1 MDMSI
6 ETRWNPVTLGK
17 SVRLA
22 RIFGHPSGRLMS
34 VAVDHFTGHDVMAA
48 GLHDLPKTIATLVA
62 GRPDAITMFKG
73 VASSCWP
80 AYAGVVPLIVQVGC
94 FTVDE
99 RIVEILGGPAQA
111 IRLGADAIA
120 VAIGVRGPNEGR
132 FLQHLS
138 SVADEADQLGLP
150 VIAHVY
156 PRDFAGEPRIVNDL
170 DNVSWAIR
178 CAIECGA
185 DVVKVPLPD
194 QAAGFGEVIAASPI
208 PVVMAGGSRAENLEQ
223 ALEQAQTAMR
233 AGAAGITVGRN
244 IWGAA
249 DPQAAMRAFQAVV
262 HDLEK
267 PAAALSLASAD
278 PAAAAADSPVLSAWI
293 PSDGA
298 RMPDTEPA

>member
-1 MDMSI
+1 M
-6 ETRWNPVTLGK
+6 TLGK

-34 VAVDHFTGHDVMAA
+34 VAVDHFTGHGVMAA

-73 VASSCWP
+73 VASSCWS

-99 RIVEILGGPAQA
+99 RIVEILGGPTQA
-111 IRLGADAIA
+111 VRLGADAIA
-120 VAIGVRGPNEGR
+120 VAIGVRGPNEGL
-132 FLQHLS
+132 FLKHLS
-138 SVADEADQLGLP
+138 GVVDEADQIGLP

-156 PRDFAGEPRIVNDL
+156 PRDFAGEPKMVNDL

-194 QAAGFGEVIAASPI
+194 QAAGFPEVIRASPI
-208 PVVMAGGSRAENLEQ
+208 PVVVAGGSRTESLEDALAQAE
-223 ALEQAQTAMR
+223 TAMM
-233 AGAAGITVGRN
+233 AGAAGVTVGRN
-244 IWGAA
+244 IWGAT

-267 PAAALSLASAD
+267 PAAALSLASED
-278 PAAAAADSPVLSAWI
+278 PAVAAADSRVPGTRVSG
-293 PSDGA
+293 DGA
-298 RMPDTEPA
+298 RVHDVEPV

>member
-1 MDMSI
+1 
-6 ETRWNPVTLGK
+6 
-17 SVRLA
+17 
-22 RIFGHPSGRLMS
+22 
-34 VAVDHFTGHDVMAA
+34 MAS
-48 GLHDLPKTIATLVA
+48 GLHDLPKTIATLAA

-73 VASSCWP
+73 VARSCWS

-99 RIVEILGGPAQA
+99 RIVEILGGPTQA

-132 FLQHLS
+132 FLQYLS
-138 SVADEADQLGLP
+138 SVVDEADQLGLP

-156 PRDFAGEPRIVNDL
+156 PRDFAGEPKMVNDL
-170 DNVSWAIR
+170 GNVSWAIR

-194 QAAGFGEVIAASPI
+194 RADGFSEVIKASPI
-208 PVVMAGGSRAENLEQ
+208 PVVVAGGSRAESLEQ
-223 ALEQAQTAMR
+223 ALAQAETAMM
-233 AGAAGITVGRN
+233 AGAAGVTVGRN

-262 HDLEK
+262 HDLKK
-267 PAAALSLASAD
+267 PAVALSLASED
-278 PAAAAADSPVLSAWI
+278 PAVAAADSRVPGTWVSGDGIRVHDVESA
-293 PSDGA
+293 
-298 RMPDTEPA
+298 

>member
-1 MDMSI
+1 M
-6 ETRWNPVTLGK
+6 TLGK

-34 VAVDHFTGHDVMAA
+34 VAVDHFTGHETMTA
-48 GLHDLPKTIATLVA
+48 GLHDLPRTIGTLVA

-99 RIVEILGGPAQA
+99 RIVELLGGPTQA

-138 SVADEADQLGLP
+138 GVVDEADQLGLP

-156 PRDFAGEPRIVNDL
+156 PRDFSGDPKIVNDL
-170 DNVSWAIR
+170 DNISWAIR

-194 QAAGFGEVIAASPI
+194 QAAGFKEVIQASPI
-208 PVVMAGGSRAENLEQ
+208 PVVVAGGSRTESLEDALVQAE
-223 ALEQAQTAMR
+223 TAVMV
-233 AGAAGITVGRN
+233 GAAGVTVGRN

-249 DPQAAMRAFQAVV
+249 DPRAAMRAFEAVV
-262 HDLEK
+262 HDLVK
-267 PAAALSLASAD
+267 PATALSLASR
-278 PAAAAADSPVLSAWI
+278 DSGEA
-293 PSDGA
+293 GA
-298 RMPDTEPA
+298 RVPKARVQDVEPV